1 MSAILATSSAVLTL
15 SKAAWSVG
23 LSLSTLNE
31 DADIIGSTVQDLA
44 AEVKSLGVEC
54 DQAYTTIG
62 EVVDKKAKS
71 SSSTQ
76 STDDTAWDCL
86 AIQVD
91 DALRMLQE
99 LEHFTKIVKGEDTR
113 FIGQA
118 QRLRRLAKSQEK
130 IAHTRSRVTRHTI
143 DLRFTLLLINM

>member
-1 MSAILATSSAVLTL
+1 MSAILTTSSAVLTL

-31 DADIIGSTVQDLA
+31 DANIIGSAVQDLA

-62 EVVDKKAKS
+62 EVVDKKAIS
-71 SSSTQ
+71 SSIQ
-76 STDDTAWDCL
+76 IADDTPWDCL

-91 DALRMLQE
+91 EALRMIQE
-99 LEHFTKIVKGEDTR
+99 LENFIKIVRGEDTR

-118 QRLRRLAKSQEK
+118 QRLRMLARTKEK
-130 IAHTRSRVTRHTI
+130 IAHTRSRATRHTV